1 MRINDPSLSGI
12 NVGALKTT
20 SAEKV
25 TAPSGSVAEQG
36 GAGGG
41 DAVQLSALAKSLDAL
56 QSDSASRKTRVEE
69 LAKAV
74 ESGAYQPD
82 SGAVAESL
90 VRDALTQDGLE
101 SGSNQ

>member
-25 TAPSGSVAEQG
+25 TAPSGSVAEKG

-56 QSDSASRKTRVEE
+56 QSDSASRQARVEE

-82 SGAVAESL
+82 PGAVAESL
-90 VRDALTQDGLE
+90 VQDALGQNGLE
-101 SGSNQ
+101 SGSSQ